1 MGAVMPSES
10 DASVAASSTAGDP
23 TISRPPARSPAA
35 TLDWG
40 EPRRKEITWYDPLV
54 TKAAV
59 AEMTG
64 LESMQAIRDGLIPNG
79 PIGYTLEWWFSEA
92 EYGSCEVQCRPDSSV
107 YNQIGMVHGGFACTI
122 LDVAVSCA
130 VRSTLP
136 ASVPYTSIELKVN
149 YLRPM
154 TEQSGL
160 ITARGWLT
168 KSGRRVGFANAEI
181 LDEAGKVLAT
191 AQGSVL
197 ILESE

>member
-1 MGAVMPSES
+1 MGAVMPSEP
-10 DASVAASSTAGDP
+10 DASVDVSSTPKDP
-23 TISRPPARSPAA
+23 PSSRPPARSSSA

-40 EPRRKEITWYDPLV
+40 EPRRKEVTWYDPLV

-59 AEMTG
+59 AKMTG

-92 EYGSCEVQCRPDSSV
+92 EYGTCEVQCRPDSSV

-136 ASVPYTSIELKVN
+136 AGVPYTSIELKVN

>member
-1 MGAVMPSES
+1 MRAAMPPEPDTSL
-10 DASVAASSTAGDP
+10 AASWTPEEKTTHG
-23 TISRPPARSPAA
+23 PPARSSAA
-35 TLDWG
+35 TVDWG

-59 AEMTG
+59 AQMTG

-79 PIGYTLEWWFSEA
+79 PIAYTLEWWFSEA
-92 EYGSCEVQCRPDSSV
+92 EYGTCEVQCRPDSSV

-136 ASVPYTSIELKVN
+136 AGVPYTSIELKVN

-160 ITARGWLT
+160 ITARGWLI

-181 LDEAGKVLAT
+181 LDESGKVLAT
-191 AQGSVL
+191 GQGSVL